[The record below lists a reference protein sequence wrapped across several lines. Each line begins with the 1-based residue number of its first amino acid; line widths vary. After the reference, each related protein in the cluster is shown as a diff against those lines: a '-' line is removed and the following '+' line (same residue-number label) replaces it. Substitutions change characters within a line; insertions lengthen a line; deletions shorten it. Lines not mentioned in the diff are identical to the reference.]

1 MGLADPGGR
10 RVHRRVAGDVG
21 DDGRGLGLAPVGAD
35 LLDGRLPP
43 VAGPGRPGDRPR
55 PRVRTGVRLPLDS
68 MERTQAFV
76 LDQRMDVPACNTLA
90 AAVLGHSR
98 TGPEGRSIPR
108 HVFLDPG
115 PHDFHPERS
124 AVAVRVAYPRM
135 PAGHPPGRPPADRAR
150 RGTLAEE
157 RRPPPALGRSSG
169 PGVRVREEADPAPGR
184 GAADLPVRDAGGL
197 GGPGPV
203 PVGSTPLRRA
213 PRRRSGCGSWAAGG
227 RRAAGG
233 AGPDVALVRACG
245 GHDSGPVRWTGP
257 ESTQAC
263 AGTAAPP
270 LPGGGTTAV
279 PARDAGRVRPG
290 LRVRGVGGGPGAA
303 PEVRDAVLVPVG
315 RGAAPA
321 LPTPIKMPDAC

>member
-184 GAADLPVRDAGGL
+184 GAAELPVRDAGGL

-227 RRAAGG
+227 RRAAPVRTSPWSGPAADTTQGLSGGQALSRLKLARGPPHPRYRG
-233 AGPDVALVRACG
+233 AGRRRSPRGTRAGSGRACASVASVEVREPLRRSVTPFWCRWG
-245 GHDSGPVRWTGP
+245 G
-257 ESTQAC
+257 E
-263 AGTAAPP
+263 P
-270 LPGGGTTAV
+270 LP
-279 PARDAGRVRPG
+279 PCRHP
-290 LRVRGVGGGPGAA
+290 
-303 PEVRDAVLVPVG
+303 
-315 RGAAPA
+315 
-321 LPTPIKMPDAC
+321 